1 MELQNNQVV
10 QLRNGI
16 FGLVASF
23 NNKPLQLIF
32 RSYTN
37 PISRYDNNLK
47 NKNPQYDIVKVFDGY
62 SIEDG
67 TKVFNRKFNAD
78 NLPVVWSEDEQ

>member
-16 FGLVASF
+16 FGLVSSF

-37 PISRYDNNLK
+37 PVSRYDNNFK
-47 NKNPQYDIVKVFDGY
+47 NKNCKLLKGF
-62 SIEDG
+62 
-67 TKVFNRKFNAD
+67 RKICNFFKGVC
-78 NLPVVWSEDEQ
+78 LC

>member
-16 FGLVASF
+16 FGLVSSF

-37 PISRYDNNLK
+37 PVSRYDENLK
-47 NKNPQYDIVKVFDGY
+47 NKNSQYDIVKVFDGS
-62 SIEDG
+62 SIEDA
-67 TKVFNRKFNAD
+67 KQVFNRKFNTD
-78 NLPVVWSEDEQ
+78 NLPLVWSEE